1 MNLSE
6 AQHELAHYPT
16 FDAFFTRELKPG
28 SRPIDSTVSLVSPA
42 DGQLTSFGSFT
53 DGKLIQAKG
62 VFYPVTLFLN
72 THPQPLSVPKRGA
85 ESVDFTSGSVA
96 TIYLSPKDCH
106 RVFSPA
112 DGEVVS
118 ITIIPGALVPVR
130 EPYVSTV
137 PELFGRNERMVIMM
151 KTSQG
156 RLAVVMV
163 GALNVG
169 TMTTPLSPKMVTHQW
184 GQKTR
189 TISFE
194 SPKKVSKGDLLGIF
208 HMGSTVVLV
217 SDYELKFLAKS
228 GSIMMGSPL
237 AS

>member
-1 MNLSE
+1 MWCSYFITRLTSKVIRGICTCPVPRVFRQSLWTRAAGIFGMNLAE
-6 AQHELAHYPT
+6 AQHELPHYPT
-16 FDAFFTRELKPG
+16 FDAFFTRELKHG

-62 VFYPVTLFLN
+62 VFYPVGLFL
-72 THPQPLSVPKRGA
+72 GA

-112 DGEVVS
+112 DGEVES

-151 KTSQG
+151 KT
-156 RLAVVMV
+156 
-163 GALNVG
+163 
-169 TMTTPLSPKMVTHQW
+169 T
-184 GQKTR
+184 
-189 TISFE
+189 
-194 SPKKVSKGDLLGIF
+194 LLMI
-208 HMGSTVVLV
+208 
-217 SDYELKFLAKS
+217 
-228 GSIMMGSPL
+228 
-237 AS
+237 